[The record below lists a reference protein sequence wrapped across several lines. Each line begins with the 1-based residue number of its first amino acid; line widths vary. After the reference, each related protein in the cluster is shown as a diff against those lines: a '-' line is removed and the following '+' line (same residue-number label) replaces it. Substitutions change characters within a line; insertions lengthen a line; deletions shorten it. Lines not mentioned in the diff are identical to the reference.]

1 MAQKRTLFSWAIAT
15 SVAAVALA
23 CSTVASANDVYWSI
37 GVSSPGIQVG
47 VQNAPPVVYQRP
59 VVVYQQPQV
68 VYQQPQ
74 VIYQQPQV
82 VYQQPQ
88 VVYQQ
93 PQVVYVQPRP
103 VFVQPR
109 PIYYTQPAQVYYGA
123 PQPTYRHPHPGWHH
137 PGGYGGQGGYRAPS
151 GPAPVVYPLSH
162 PYGKPFVEPR
172 SGDRGRNHQ

>member
-1 MAQKRTLFSWAIAT
+1 
-15 SVAAVALA
+15 
-23 CSTVASANDVYWSI
+23 VYWSI
-37 GVSSPGIQVG
+37 GVSSPGVQLG
-47 VQNAPPVVYQRP
+47 VSNAQAYYPVYDT
-59 VVVYQQPQV
+59 PQV

-74 VIYQQPQV
+74 VIYQQPR
-82 VYQQPQ
+82 

-109 PIYYTQPAQVYYGA
+109 PLYYTQPAPVYYA
-123 PQPTYRHPHPGWHH
+123 PPTYRHPHHGWHH
-137 PGGYGGQGGYRAPS
+137 TGGYG